1 MENERDEKKG
11 NGIFLGIVGVAT
23 LIVAI
28 IGASFAY
35 FSAQAAS
42 ANSAIDLTAYEF
54 NASLVME
61 PVYVPTETLI
71 PVFPMG
77 TVANVDEP
85 NNKNLAYAINKAQ
98 NKCVDSQ
105 GHAICAL
112 YKVQLTNNG
121 TTDLQLKGSIV
132 TTENNAGTMD
142 DATPFQNLQYR
153 EVTKAD
159 AESDYVVGDTATALA
174 TTAGASVDID
184 SSAFTVTSG
193 ATVTRYFVIYLNDID
208 DDQNNEMGASFK
220 GQVVFTSQ
228 GTNSN
233 RLTGTF
239 TVSGN

>member
-28 IGASFAY
+28 IGASLAY

-85 NNKNLAYAINKAQ
+85 NNKNPLDQAPIESTGDIFNINNTCIFAY
-98 NKCVDSQ
+98 V
-105 GHAICAL
+105 
-112 YKVQLTNNG
+112 
-121 TTDLQLKGSIV
+121 
-132 TTENNAGTMD
+132 
-142 DATPFQNLQYR
+142 
-153 EVTKAD
+153 
-159 AESDYVVGDTATALA
+159 
-174 TTAGASVDID
+174 
-184 SSAFTVTSG
+184 AF
-193 ATVTRYFVIYLNDID
+193 
-208 DDQNNEMGASFK
+208 
-220 GQVVFTSQ
+220 
-228 GTNSN
+228 
-233 RLTGTF
+233 
-239 TVSGN
+239 